1 MTGTKVNGSRNAT
14 RSGSH
19 QDRAAL
25 GTRFWPRL
33 RASVLSLVC
42 ALALSALIGGCT
54 DAPIALPSQSSPA
67 VQQAQRLAAAKNALA
82 PAMADVEACELAV
95 LRGTSVDELSHLAAR
110 ARASTSAFAATENSK
125 LIPNSTQAVLLASRY
140 YSDSCGAWRAQ
151 IKADQA
157 AMFRGMRSNGAVA
170 LLGPMRTERHYILW
184 VEAALNLGKART
196 ALKDGPP

>member
-1 MTGTKVNGSRNAT
+1 MTGTKVYGSRNAT

-19 QDRAAL
+19 EDRAAR

-33 RASVLSLVC
+33 RASVLSLAC
-42 ALALSALIGGCT
+42 ALALSALTGGCT
-54 DAPIALPSQSSPA
+54 DAPIALPSQSSQA

-110 ARASTSAFAATENSK
+110 ARASTSAFAATEDSK
-125 LIPNSTQAVLLASRY
+125 LIPNSTQAVLLATRY
-140 YSDSCGAWRAQ
+140 YSDSCGTWRAEL
-151 IKADQA
+151 KAEQD
-157 AMFRGMRSNGAVA
+157 AMHRGPLTHARAA
-170 LLGPMRTERHYILW
+170 LLGPIRTERHYMMW
-184 VEAALNLGKART
+184 VEGALSLGKARM